1 MTVAPASTSTSL
13 IAAVSSSNSSVGR
26 SAKSGNRAIQL
37 ASTTGIVPQE
47 EAPERQVVTPCCSYP
62 ESPDNRCR
70 ASPGDIPARWPTH
83 ASCGEHNSSADQRQ
97 LIVGGEASGRARGD
111 GRGWRPGASRG

>member
-62 ESPDNRCR
+62 ESPDNRAAPLR
-70 ASPGDIPARWPTH
+70 VTFLHAGQPTPAAANTTVQPT
-83 ASCGEHNSSADQRQ
+83 SGSSSS
-97 LIVGGEASGRARGD
+97 GGTFRTVLREKRGL
-111 GRGWRPGASRG
+111 